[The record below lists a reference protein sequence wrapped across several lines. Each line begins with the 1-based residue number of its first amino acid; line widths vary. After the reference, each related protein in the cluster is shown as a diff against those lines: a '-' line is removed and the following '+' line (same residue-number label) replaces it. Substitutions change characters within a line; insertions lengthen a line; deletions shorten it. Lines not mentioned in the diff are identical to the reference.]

1 MKLVFAAIAL
11 AALSSSPRTAVA
23 QPADKG
29 AAASQ
34 DAAAGS
40 AAAAAVC
47 AGCGT
52 VTSIRPT
59 ALRGE
64 PQWMSTISGGTPGTS
79 GTGGG
84 GTGIR
89 PFTGHRPG
97 TPLPGQEADAGAR
110 QRTIYEVVVLM
121 EDSSTRKL
129 HYEHRPALSVGDRVR
144 VSGGQVYLR

>member
-11 AALSSSPRTAVA
+11 AALSSNPQAALAQTAG
-23 QPADKG
+23 KG
-29 AAASQ
+29 AAASE
-34 DAAAGS
+34 DAAAESS
-40 AAAAAVC
+40 ASAAVC
-47 AGCGT
+47 AGCGMI
-52 VTSIRPT
+52 TSIRPT

-64 PQWMSTISGGTPGTS
+64 PQWMSTISGGTPGTA
-79 GTGGG
+79 GAA

-97 TPLPGQEADAGAR
+97 TPLPGQDVDLGTR

-121 EDSSTRKL
+121 EDQSTRKL

>member
-11 AALSSSPRTAVA
+11 AALSSSPRTALA

-79 GTGGG
+79 GAA